1 MPAVG
6 INATDENNVPL
17 YSPIEINLPNM
28 DGNLTANRTH
38 SCGNLSG
45 LLTVDYKLEIES
57 PDTAWVIEI
66 SEGLGV
72 IYIGRKRKRHPFET
86 N

>member
-1 MPAVG
+1 MPAIG
-6 INATDENNVPL
+6 INITNENDVPL
-17 YSPIEINLPNM
+17 SPPIEIDLPNM